1 MLQSHE
7 IDCVQR
13 DLSLALIRIHVL
25 HHATREPVFGLGI
38 MEELGRHGCRLSAGT
53 LYPILHGMEK
63 DGLLR
68 SRQDQIKS
76 HFRRVYR
83 ATPRGRRVLKAA
95 KTTVQELLGEL
106 LKES

>member
-1 MLQSHE
+1 MLQSQE
-7 IDCVQR
+7 SDCVQR

-25 HHATREPVFGLGI
+25 HHAARKPVFGLGI
-38 MEELGRHGCRLSAGT
+38 IEELATHGHRLSAGT

-68 SRQDQIKS
+68 SRQDQVKS

-83 ATPRGRRVLKAA
+83 ATPQGKRVLKAA
-95 KTTVQELLGEL
+95 RTTVQELLGEL
-106 LKES
+106 LKGD

>member
-1 MLQSHE
+1 MLQSQE
-7 IDCVQR
+7 SDCVQR

-25 HHATREPVFGLGI
+25 HHAAREPVFGLGL
-38 MEELGRHGCRLSAGT
+38 MEELERYGYRLSAGT

-83 ATPRGRRVLKAA
+83 ATPQGKRVLKAA
-95 KTTVQELLGEL
+95 KRTVQELLGEL

>member
-1 MLQSHE
+1 MLQTQES
-7 IDCVQR
+7 DCVQR
-13 DLSLALIRIHVL
+13 DLSLALMRIHVL
-25 HHATREPVFGLGI
+25 YHAVREPVFGLGI
-38 MEELGRHGCRLSAGT
+38 IEEMGRHGYRLSAGT

-68 SRQDQIKS
+68 SRQNQIKN

-83 ATPRGRRVLKAA
+83 ATPQGRRVLKAA
-95 KTTVQELLGEL
+95 KMTVQELLGEL